1 MIGYSEKLTEYS
13 ERKIHDVKLS
23 EFNVTW
29 IKDTTNRELVEFYH
43 YGNTR
48 TWTISGTI
56 RTYVAE
62 LKEGAYIFSEW
73 LEFITSYSC
82 S

>member
-48 TWTISGTI
+48 T
-56 RTYVAE
+56 
-62 LKEGAYIFSEW
+62 
-73 LEFITSYSC
+73 
-82 S
+82 

>member
-1 MIGYSEKLTEYS
+1 MIGYSEMLTEYS

-23 EFNVTW
+23 QFNVTW
-29 IKDTTNRELVEFYH
+29 IKVTKNRELVEFHH

-56 RTYVAE
+56 RTYVAR
-62 LKEGAYIFSEW
+62 LKEGVYIFSEW